1 MNAKER
7 QVEINRLRDLI
18 EGAKDDLAFVADEAE
33 EALDNTPENLQGSE
47 NFQRSEEKKDL
58 LNEAV
63 SDLEELVDKL
73 DEHQNV

>member
-7 QVEINRLRDLI
+7 QVEINRLRDLL
-18 EGAKDDLAFVADEAE
+18 ESVKDDLAFVAGEAE

-63 SDLEELVDKL
+63 SDLEELVDRL

>member
-1 MNAKER
+1 MAIYKR
-7 QVEINRLRDLI
+7 
-18 EGAKDDLAFVADEAE
+18 GKY
-33 EALDNTPENLQGSE
+33 
-47 NFQRSEEKKDL
+47 FQRSEEKKDL